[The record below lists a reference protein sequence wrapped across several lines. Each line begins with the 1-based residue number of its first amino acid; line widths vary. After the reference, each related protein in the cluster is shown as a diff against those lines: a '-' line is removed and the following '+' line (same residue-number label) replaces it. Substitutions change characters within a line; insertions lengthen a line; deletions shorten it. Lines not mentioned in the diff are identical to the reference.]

1 MAFRWP
7 KAGVVVLLTAV
18 LVMVVSSSTCP
29 TVCSCRW
36 KYGKETVECRGQQ
49 LASLPSGVD
58 DDTQVL
64 DLSGNNL
71 VTLPRHAFRRAGLIN
86 LQKIYLSDC
95 KIGSIDDTAFAQLT
109 NLVELDLSDNLLT
122 EVPAQAFSHVPAL
135 RDLQLRGNRLH
146 EISSDSFDH
155 TPSLVR
161 LDLSYAGIRKV
172 SSRAFVHLTLLENIE
187 LQGNQL
193 KELPAAAVRS
203 LKKVHGLEVHEN
215 HWICDCRALPL
226 WRLLEDEENGVPH
239 PVSPSCSSPERVRGR
254 KFSDLTERDFS
265 CPPNIR
271 HNGRIVQGVAGE
283 NATIACPVDG
293 QPPPE
298 VMWYKGEA
306 PVVNGSVIG
315 LGPQRFYVIT
325 EGNRNLVSRLVIT
338 GAQETDS
345 GPLRCVAIN
354 SAGSATANFTL
365 AVTMR
370 AATQAKLGSGHIA
383 GISVGLV
390 VLALIALVVGFLI
403 LARSRTTASPIP
415 VKDSPSTPSSVEA
428 SPNEP
433 NPVQKP
439 PRLTDVN
446 GSSAAYRASVLG
458 NPDVINEAER
468 AVRAVNGHLP
478 NGTVQEVSE
487 GGDYTRVEGDSLYP
501 SGLWPEDGDSNEAAD
516 NPEASRVIHEHFN
529 PGYMPND
536 PAYDGYGPLHSTPY
550 RAGYSSQDD
559 VDPQIY
565 GYPADYGLPIPEAG
579 NDPRGTEWNM
589 SNHRGPQEDA
599 DPQPDAYDSRQRLYE
614 SQQEVYSSGQNL
626 KDSSQ
631 DLYGVMA
638 GRPPVYG
645 YRQEVFGSREHV
657 PEGAES
663 PQSPTQPLGE
673 RPWVPG
679 SQAAP
684 PHARGGV
691 QVLPPLPNGIARI
704 KARDS
709 PDEGYQEGTEV

>member
-1 MAFRWP
+1 MASQRG
-7 KAGVVVLLTAV
+7 KVGVVVLLTAAMV
-18 LVMVVSSSTCP
+18 LVASSSHCP
-29 TVCSCRW
+29 SMCVCRW
-36 KYGKETVECRGQQ
+36 KNGKQTVECRNQQ
-49 LASLPSGVD
+49 LASVPSVVD
-58 DDTQVL
+58 VDTQVL
-64 DLSGNNL
+64 DLTGNNL
-71 VTLPRHAFRRAGLIN
+71 QTLPKYVFRRAGLIN
-86 LQKIYLSDC
+86 LQKIYLSNC
-95 KIGSIDDTAFAQLT
+95 NIGAIDNTAFAQLT

-135 RDLQLRGNRLH
+135 RDLQLGGNRLH
-146 EISSDSFDH
+146 MIRSDNFDH

-161 LDLSYAGIRKV
+161 LDLSNSGITRV
-172 SSRAFVHLTLLENIE
+172 SARAFDHLSLLEKIE
-187 LQGNQL
+187 LHSNQL
-193 KELPAAAVRS
+193 TEIPVAAVRA
-203 LKKVHGLEVHEN
+203 LERVHELDVHDN
-215 HWICDCRALPL
+215 NWICDCRALPL
-226 WRLLEDEENGVPH
+226 WRLLEVNNVPH
-239 PVSPSCSSPERVRGR
+239 PVSPSCSSPGRVTGR
-254 KFSDLTERDFS
+254 TFHQMTERDFA

-271 HNGRIVQGVAGE
+271 PNDRMVQGFAGE

-325 EGNRNLVSRLVIT
+325 EGNSNVVSRLVIT

-345 GPLRCVAIN
+345 GLLRCVAMN

-403 LARSRTTASPIP
+403 LARSRTHSSPTP
-415 VKDSPSTPSSVEA
+415 VKDSPTTPSSAEA
-428 SPNEP
+428 SPCEP

-439 PRLTDVN
+439 PRLTTVN
-446 GSSAAYRASVLG
+446 GSPATYRNSALG

-478 NGTVQEVSE
+478 NGSVSQEVGE
-487 GGDYTRVEGDSLYP
+487 GDYTRVEGDSLYP
-501 SGLWPEDGDSNEAAD
+501 SGLWPEEAGPAEAGD
-516 NPEASRVIHEHFN
+516 NPASSRVIHEHFN
-529 PGYMPND
+529 PGYLPND
-536 PAYDGYGPLHSTPY
+536 AAYDGYGPLHSTPY
-550 RAGYSSQDD
+550 QADYSSQGEVE

-579 NDPRGTEWNM
+579 DPRAAEWSMNDL
-589 SNHRGPQEDA
+589 RGPQEDVESQA
-599 DPQPDAYDSRQRLYE
+599 DTYSPRQHVYE
-614 SQQEVYSSGQNL
+614 SQQELYNSGQNP
-626 KDSSQ
+626 KDASQ
-631 DLYGVMA
+631 DLYGVGA

-645 YRQEVFGSREHV
+645 YRQEVFGSRENV
-657 PEGAES
+657 AEGAES

-679 SQAAP
+679 SQAP

-691 QVLPPLPNGIARI
+691 AVLPPLPNGVANRI

>member
-1 MAFRWP
+1 MMASRWG
-7 KAGVVVLLTAV
+7 KVGVVVLLTAA
-18 LVMVVSSSTCP
+18 LVMVESSSHCP
-29 TVCSCRW
+29 SVCMCRW
-36 KYGKETVECRGQQ
+36 KNGKQTVECRNQQ
-49 LASLPSGVD
+49 LASVPSVVD
-58 DDTQVL
+58 AETQVL
-64 DLSGNNL
+64 DLNGNNL
-71 VTLPRHAFRRAGLIN
+71 QNLPKYVFRRAGLIN
-86 LQKIYLSDC
+86 LQKIYLSNC
-95 KIGSIDDTAFAQLT
+95 NIGTIDNTAFAQLT

-135 RDLQLRGNRLH
+135 RDLQLGGNRLH
-146 EISSDSFDH
+146 KIHSYSFDH

-161 LDLSYAGIRKV
+161 LDLSFSGIKSV
-172 SSRAFVHLTLLENIE
+172 STRAFENLSLLEKIE

-193 KELPAAAVRS
+193 TEVPVAVVRT
-203 LKKVHGLEVHEN
+203 LERVHEVDVHEN
-215 HWICDCRALPL
+215 NWICDCRALPL
-226 WRLLEDEENGVPH
+226 WRLLEVNNVPH
-239 PVSPSCSSPERVRGR
+239 PVSPSCGSPERIKGR
-254 KFSDLTERDFS
+254 AFHDLTERDFA
-265 CPPNIR
+265 CPPHIR
-271 HNGRIVQGVAGE
+271 PNDRLVQGYAGE

-325 EGNRNLVSRLVIT
+325 EGNRNVVSRLVIT

-345 GPLRCVAIN
+345 GLLRCVAIN

-370 AATQAKLGSGHIA
+370 AATQAKLGKGHIA
-383 GISVGLV
+383 GISVGLG
-390 VLALIALVVGFLI
+390 VLATIGIIVGLLI
-403 LARSRTTASPIP
+403 LARTRTHSFPTP
-415 VKDSPSTPSSVEA
+415 VKDSPTTPSSSEA
-428 SPNEP
+428 SPSEP

-446 GSSAAYRASVLG
+446 GSPATYRSSALG

-478 NGTVQEVSE
+478 NGSVQEVSE

-501 SGLWPEDGDSNEAAD
+501 SGLWPEEAASNEDAE
-516 NPEASRVIHEHFN
+516 NPETSRVIHEHFN

-536 PAYDGYGPLHSTPY
+536 SAYDGYGPLHSTPY
-550 RAGYSSQDD
+550 RPDYGSQGE

-579 NDPRGTEWNM
+579 NDPRAREWDMNDL
-589 SNHRGPQEDA
+589 HGPQEAVEPQA
-599 DPQPDAYDSRQRLYE
+599 DTYNSRQHIYE
-614 SQQEVYSSGQNL
+614 SQQEVYNSGQNP

-631 DLYGVMA
+631 DLYGVTA

-645 YRQEVFGSREHV
+645 YRQEVFGSRENV
-657 PEGAES
+657 AEGAES

-679 SQAAP
+679 SQAP
-684 PHARGGV
+684 PYARGGV
-691 QVLPPLPNGIARI
+691 AVLPPLPNGVANRI

>member
-1 MAFRWP
+1 MASRWG
-7 KAGVVVLLTAV
+7 KVGVVVLLTAA
-18 LVMVVSSSTCP
+18 LVMVESSGHCP
-29 TVCSCRW
+29 PQCVCRW
-36 KYGKETVECRGQQ
+36 KNGKETVECRDQQ
-49 LASLPSGVD
+49 LISVPSVVD
-58 DDTQVL
+58 TDTQVL
-64 DLSGNNL
+64 DLTGNNL
-71 VTLPRHAFRRAGLIN
+71 QTLPKYVFKRAGLIN
-86 LQKIYLSDC
+86 LQKIYLANC
-95 KIGSIDDTAFAQLT
+95 NIGNIDNTAFAQLT

-135 RDLQLRGNRLH
+135 RDLQLRGNRLQK
-146 EISSDSFDH
+146 IRSNSFDH

-161 LDLSYAGIRKV
+161 LDLSFSRIKSV
-172 SSRAFVHLTLLENIE
+172 SPRAFDNLSLLEKIE

-193 KELPAAAVRS
+193 TELPVAAVRT
-203 LKKVHGLEVHEN
+203 LERVHELDVHEN
-215 HWICDCRALPL
+215 NWICDCRALPL
-226 WRLLEDEENGVPH
+226 WRLLEVNRVPH
-239 PVSPSCSSPERVRGR
+239 PVSPSCGSPERI
-254 KFSDLTERDFS
+254 KERAFHNLKEEDFA
-265 CPPNIR
+265 CPPHIR
-271 HNGRIVQGVAGE
+271 PNDRIVQGFAGE

-293 QPPPE
+293 QPPPQ
-298 VMWYKGEA
+298 VKWFKGEA

-325 EGNRNLVSRLVIT
+325 EGNSKVVSRLVIT

-403 LARSRTTASPIP
+403 LARSRTHSSPTP
-415 VKDSPSTPSSVEA
+415 VKDSPTTPSSAEP
-428 SPNEP
+428 SPSEP

-446 GSSAAYRASVLG
+446 GSPATYKSSALG

-478 NGTVQEVSE
+478 NGSVVQQVSE

-501 SGLWPEDGDSNEAAD
+501 SGLWPEEAGPPEGAD
-516 NPEASRVIHEHFN
+516 NPAPSRVIHEHFN

-536 PAYDGYGPLHSTPY
+536 PAYDTYGPLHSTPY
-550 RAGYSSQDD
+550 RPGYGSHGE

-579 NDPRGTEWNM
+579 HDPRAEEWDMNDL
-589 SNHRGPQEDA
+589 RGPQEGIESQA
-599 DPQPDAYDSRQRLYE
+599 DTYNSRQQLYE
-614 SQQEVYSSGQNL
+614 SQQEMYNSGQNP
-626 KDSSQ
+626 KDSGQ
-631 DLYGVMA
+631 DLYGVTT

-645 YRQEVFGSREHV
+645 YRQEMFGSRENV
-657 PEGAES
+657 AEGAES
-663 PQSPTQPLGE
+663 PQSPIQPLGE

-679 SQAAP
+679 SQAP

-691 QVLPPLPNGIARI
+691 PVLPPLPNGVASRI

>member
-1 MAFRWP
+1 MASQWP
-7 KAGVVVLLTAV
+7 RVGVVVLLTAV
-18 LVMVVSSSTCP
+18 LVMVVSSSQCP
-29 TVCSCRW
+29 SVCICRW
-36 KYGKETVECRGQQ
+36 KYGKQTVECRNQQ

-58 DDTQVL
+58 VDTQVL
-64 DLSGNNL
+64 DLNGNNL
-71 VTLPRHAFRRAGLIN
+71 QTLPRHAFKRAGLIN
-86 LQKIYLSDC
+86 LQKIYLSNC
-95 KIGSIDDTAFAQLT
+95 NIGAIDDAAFAQLT

-122 EVPAQAFSHVPAL
+122 EIPAQAFSHVPAL
-135 RDLQLRGNRLH
+135 RYLQLRGNKLH
-146 EISSDSFDH
+146 KIGSNSFDH

-161 LDLSYAGIRKV
+161 LDLSNADIRSV
-172 SSRAFVHLTLLENIE
+172 SARAFNHLSLLENLE
-187 LQGNQL
+187 LQSNYL
-193 KELPAAAVRS
+193 TEIPAAAVQS
-203 LKKVHGLEVHEN
+203 LKKIHGLEVHDN
-215 HWICDCRALPL
+215 NWICDCRALPL
-226 WRLLEDEENGVPH
+226 WQLLEDKENGVPH
-239 PVSPSCSSPERVRGR
+239 PVSPSCASPERVRGKTFR
-254 KFSDLTERDFS
+254 ELTERDFA
-265 CPPNIR
+265 CPPHIR
-271 HNGRIVQGVAGE
+271 HNGRFVKGVAGE

-298 VMWYKGEA
+298 VLWYKGEA

-370 AATQAKLGSGHIA
+370 AATKAKLGSGHIA

-390 VLALIALVVGFLI
+390 MLAVIALVVGFLI
-403 LARSRTTASPIP
+403 LARSRPHPSPTP
-415 VKDSPSTPSSVEA
+415 AKDSPSTPSSVEA

-446 GSSAAYRASVLG
+446 GSPATYRSSALG

-468 AVRAVNGHLP
+468 VVRVNGHLP
-478 NGTVQEVSE
+478 NGTVQEVNE

-501 SGLWPEDGDSNEAAD
+501 SGLWPDEGGSSDATD
-516 NPEASRVIHEHFN
+516 NPEPPRVIHEHFN

-536 PAYDGYGPLHSTPY
+536 PVYDSYGPLHSTPY
-550 RAGYSSQDD
+550 RSGYGSQDD

-579 NDPRGTEWNM
+579 NDPRGTKWNM
-589 SNHRGPQEDA
+589 STLRGPQEDD
-599 DPQPDAYDSRQRLYE
+599 DPQPGTYDSRQHLYE
-614 SQQEVYSSGQNL
+614 SQQELYSSGQNL

-631 DLYGVMA
+631 DLYGVRA

-645 YRQEVFGSREHV
+645 YRQEVFGSRENV

-679 SQAAP
+679 SQAP

-691 QVLPPLPNGIARI
+691 QVLPPLPNGLANRI